1 MDEQKKHLWWQKE
14 IIYQVY
20 PRSFKDSNG
29 DGTGDL
35 QGIIEKLDYLKDLGV
50 KGVWVSPFYPSPMAD
65 NGYDVSDYTGV
76 HPMFGTMEDF
86 DRLVEEIHQRDLKL
100 ILDFVPNHSSDEHP
114 WFLESRQSKDNPKRD
129 WYIWKD
135 PKPDGSE
142 PNNWLSEFGGP
153 AWTLDEKT
161 GQYYLHTYL
170 NKQPDLNW
178 RNPEVQ
184 EAILDCMKFWL
195 DKGVD
200 GFRVDV
206 MWQMIKDKQFRDN
219 PPNPDFSEEMSPYDR
234 LLPVYST
241 DQPEVHE
248 VVRMMRDLTDQYD
261 ETVLIGEI
269 YLPINELVS
278 YYGKDNEGAHL
289 PFNFQLIE
297 LPWDARQIEAAVNEY
312 EASLPAE
319 GWPNWVLGNH
329 DKSRIASRV
338 GPEQAKIAAI
348 LLLTLRGTPTMYYG
362 DELGMHNVD
371 IPLEKVQDPREKNVP
386 GKGFGRD
393 PERTPMQWDASEN
406 AGFTAGD
413 PWLPVMNSYK
423 EVNVAA
429 ELEDESS
436 MLNFYKKL
444 IRLRAQEPALNV
456 GDFFPVAAKG
466 NVLSFRRSGV
476 DKDFLIVLNLSGGK
490 EKANPDIADWK
501 GIIRFSTSPE
511 MEGQQIE
518 GEIDLE
524 PNQGFVI
531 ELINQSKT
539 SKAAT

>member
-1 MDEQKKHLWWQKE
+1 MDEQKRHLWWQKE

-35 QGIIEKLDYLKDLGV
+35 QGIIDKLDYLQDLGV
-50 KGVWVSPFYPSPMAD
+50 KGVWVSPFFPSPMAD
-65 NGYDVSDYTGV
+65 NGYDVSDYTGI
-76 HPMFGTMEDF
+76 HPMFGTMDDF
-86 DRLVEEIHQRDLKL
+86 DRMVEEIHKRGLKL

-114 WFLESRQSKDNPKRD
+114 WFLESRKSKDNPKRD

-153 AWTLDEKT
+153 AWTYDEKT

-184 EAILDCMKFWL
+184 EAMLDAMKFWL

-206 MWQMIKDKQFRDN
+206 MWQMLKDKLFRDN
-219 PPNPDFSEEMSPYDR
+219 PPNPDFTEDMSPYDR

-241 DQPEVHE
+241 DQPEVHD
-248 VVRMMRDLTDQYD
+248 VVRMMRKLTDQYE

-269 YLPINELVS
+269 YLPINELVT
-278 YYGKDNEGAHL
+278 YYGKDNEGAQL

-329 DKSRIASRV
+329 DKARIASRV
-338 GPEQAKIAAI
+338 GPEQAKVAAI

-362 DELGMHNVD
+362 DELGMQNVD
-371 IPLEKVQDPREKNVP
+371 IPAEKVQDPREKNVP

-393 PERTPMQWDASEN
+393 PERTPMQWNASDN
-406 AGFTAGD
+406 AGFTSGE

-423 EVNVAA
+423 EVNVEA
-429 ELEDESS
+429 ESKDPDS

-444 IRLRAQEPALNV
+444 IRLRCEEPALNV
-456 GDFFPVAAKG
+456 GDFFPVRSTG
-466 NVLSFRRSGV
+466 NILAYRRSGR
-476 DKDFLIVLNLSGGK
+476 KKNFLIVLNLGTTE
-490 EKANPDIADWK
+490 EKFKPDLPDWK
-501 GIIRFSTSPE
+501 GIVRFSTSPE
-511 MEGQQIE
+511 LMGKELE
-518 GEIDLE
+518 GEISLK

-531 ELINQSKT
+531 ELVNQSKT
-539 SKAAT
+539 SKT